1 MGRYESPEGRGRDRR
16 KGGGGRVYWV
26 SDRGTWLQH
35 CRLATGLLLHVHIAI
50 VPEHP
55 IAPAGI
61 MVPLHL
67 PTPHPTQALMQPNDC
82 ILPSRH
88 ERFYSQDPM
97 LKDPVILQVCRQS
110 KLVFIYNNKAR
121 QVERTLYRLS
131 IYALAQGSD
140 FFASTFSIDNG
151 ASPEG
156 KSDEHPVVL
165 PPTITRAEFDV
176 YLLFGVQ

>member
-1 MGRYESPEGRGRDRR
+1 MGQYESPEGRGRDRR
-16 KGGGGRVYWV
+16 KGGEGRVYWV
-26 SDRGTWLQH
+26 LDQGTWLQH

-50 VPEHP
+50 VLEHP
-55 IAPAGI
+55 ITPAGI
-61 MVPLHL
+61 MNPLHL
-67 PTPHPTQALMQPNDC
+67 PMPHPTQALMHPYDH
-82 ILPSRH
+82 ILPSWH

-97 LKDPVILQVCRQS
+97 LKDPVILQVRQQS
-110 KLVFIYNNKAR
+110 NLVFIYNNKAR
-121 QVERTLYRLS
+121 QVEHTLYKLS

-156 KSDEHPVVL
+156 KSNEHLVVL

>member
-1 MGRYESPEGRGRDRR
+1 MDQ
-16 KGGGGRVYWV
+16 
-26 SDRGTWLQH
+26 GTWLQH
-35 CRLATGLLLHVHIAI
+35 CRLATGLLLHIHIAI

-61 MVPLHL
+61 MNPLHL
-67 PTPHPTQALMQPNDC
+67 PTPHPTQALMQPNDH

-97 LKDPVILQVCRQS
+97 LKDPVILQVCQQS

-140 FFASTFSIDNG
+140 FCQGGGLN
-151 ASPEG
+151 
-156 KSDEHPVVL
+156 
-165 PPTITRAEFDV
+165 
-176 YLLFGVQ
+176 LLFVNFLQRISRCEGVCWTKNRGLEGVWEIGELVGLAYVLGESVLS